1 MPFYLLLICL
11 SECRQELDQ
20 VRVVLG
26 PDLLKSGFF
35 LSEFIL
41 IRRDQSLDRN
51 QAWVLFLSVEK
62 DE

>member
-1 MPFYLLLICL
+1 MPFHLLLIRL

-26 PDLLKSGFF
+26 PDLLESGLL
-35 LSEFIL
+35 LSEVVL

-51 QAWVLFLSVEK
+51 QAWVLFLSVKK